1 MKYFIIFFVFS
12 LVNSNDFINVKEL
25 DMQSKSELKKYMKII
40 SKDLGVKCNHC
51 HDLEDK
57 SIDTEEKE
65 IAREMIRLT
74 RYLNDLLN
82 DVSEKDENYKK
93 YVSCWTCH
101 HGKLEPQH
109 SRPIE

>member
-25 DMQSKSELKKYMKII
+25 DIQSKSELKKYMKII

-57 SIDTEEKE
+57 SI
-65 IAREMIRLT
+65 M
-74 RYLNDLLN
+74 LLYP
-82 DVSEKDENYKK
+82 SKLLAII
-93 YVSCWTCH
+93 
-101 HGKLEPQH
+101 GKI
-109 SRPIE
+109 PI